1 MTRRQRRRERRYA
14 RAGVAQVEY
23 IVLVATVAI
32 GFAAATVPLG
42 ALLLDYHWTIEFV
55 LLLPVP

>member
-1 MTRRQRRRERRYA
+1 MARQQKHHRRSE
-14 RAGVAQVEY
+14 AGVTQVEY

-32 GFAAATVPLG
+32 GFAAATIPLG

-55 LLLPVP
+55 LLMPVP

>member
-1 MTRRQRRRERRYA
+1 MNRMHHAPQFQN
-14 RAGVAQVEY
+14 AGTAQVEY

-32 GFAAATVPLG
+32 GFAAATIPLG
-42 ALLLDYHWTIEFV
+42 SLLLNYHWAIEFV